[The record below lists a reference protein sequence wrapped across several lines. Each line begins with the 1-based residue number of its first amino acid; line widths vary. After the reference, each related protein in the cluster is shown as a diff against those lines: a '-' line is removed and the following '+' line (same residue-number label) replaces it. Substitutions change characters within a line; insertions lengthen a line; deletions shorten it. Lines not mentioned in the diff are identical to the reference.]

1 LCELN
6 IMQQIVECVPNI
18 SEGRDEEKIQRII
31 ASVSDIDGCKV
42 LGVEPDSDYNRTVIT
57 IAGIPK
63 SVVEAA
69 KRLVTKAC
77 EEIDMQVHNGEHPR
91 LGAVDVCPFIPL
103 AGVTMEDCVSYANEV
118 AKFVGEE
125 LGVPSFLYGYS
136 AKNEAR
142 NLLSTLRKGEYEGL
156 EARLTPDGDT
166 QHGSKTRYPDYGP
179 SIWNEKCAKSG
190 GITCGARDILVA
202 YNVNTEESDA
212 IVAKKIGSLVRSSG
226 RLLKNSNGDKTR
238 IPGMLTKVQGMG
250 VTLESH
256 GISQVSM
263 NLRDVKMTPLHI
275 AFEAVKTIASD
286 HGVTVNSSELVGLV
300 PLDAML
306 EAGKWYSP
314 GETDENVLV
323 DSAITQLGLS
333 RLSEFDPN
341 TRIIEWALR

>member
-1 LCELN
+1 MQ

-18 SEGRDEEKIQRII
+18 SEGRDKEKIDQII
-31 ASVSDIDGCKV
+31 DSVSNIDGCKV

-57 IAGIPK
+57 IAGKPE

-69 KRLVTKAC
+69 KTLIAKAC
-77 EEIDMQVHNGEHPR
+77 QVIDMQNHVGEHPR

-103 AGVTMEDCVSYANEV
+103 SGVTMEDCALYAKQV
-118 AKFVGEE
+118 AKFVGEG
-125 LGVPSFLYGYS
+125 LGVPAFLYGYS
-136 AKNEAR
+136 AENEAR
-142 NLLSTLRKGEYEGL
+142 NLLSSLRKGEYEGL
-156 EARLTPDGDT
+156 EARLTPNAETPHSPD
-166 QHGSKTRYPDYGP
+166 TRYPDYGP
-179 SIWNEKCAKSG
+179 NVWNEECAKSG

-202 YNVNTEESDA
+202 YNVNTEEPEA
-212 IVAKKIGSLVRSSG
+212 VVAKKIGSLVRSSG

-275 AFEAVKTIASD
+275 AFEAVKSIASD
-286 HGVTVNSSELVGLV
+286 HGVAVNSSEIVGLI

-306 EAGKWYSP
+306 EAGRWYSP
-314 GETDENVLV
+314 GETDENALV
-323 DSAITQLGLS
+323 ESAITQLGLS
-333 RLSEFDPN
+333 KLSKFDPKM
-341 TRIIEWALR
+341 RIIEWALR